1 MVAYTFINHVKLFV
15 DGGCRGNPGPGAVG
29 VLVLNA
35 TGNDELDL
43 QATCIGT
50 TTCNGAEYRA
60 VIMGLNVCAR
70 YTRGRV
76 TCFTDSKL
84 VVNHMSC
91 AWRLKND
98 ALREL
103 YLKVKQCEQ
112 FFDEVVYTH
121 VGRNNSY
128 IKRVDR
134 ALNEA
139 FEGRLTA

>member
-1 MVAYTFINHVKLFV
+1 MVADTFIHHVKLFV

-35 TGNDELDL
+35 TGNTELDL
-43 QATCIGT
+43 EATCIGT
-50 TTCNGAEYRA
+50 TTCNAAEYKA
-60 VIMGLNVCAR
+60 VITGLNICAR

-76 TCFTDSKL
+76 TCFTDSAL
-84 VVNHMSC
+84 VVNHMNC
-91 AWRLKND
+91 TWRLKND

-103 YLKVKQCEQ
+103 YLKAKQYEQ
-112 FFDEVVYTH
+112 VFEEVVYTH
-121 VGRNNSY
+121 VRRDNPY

-139 FEGRLTA
+139 FEGR